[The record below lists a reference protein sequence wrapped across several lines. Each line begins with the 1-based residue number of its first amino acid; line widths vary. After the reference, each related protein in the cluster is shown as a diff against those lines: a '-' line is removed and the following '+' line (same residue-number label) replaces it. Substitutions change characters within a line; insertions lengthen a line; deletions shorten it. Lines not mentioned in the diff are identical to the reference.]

1 MIDIG
6 ANLSNPTFDNDLADV
21 LQRAKNAKLQAIIV
35 TGTNVESSIAALAL
49 AEQQPCFLYAT
60 AGVHP
65 HDADNYNDAIEMQI
79 SSMLDNPSI
88 VAVGETGLDFNRN
101 FSTPDNQRHA
111 FEAQINLANR
121 HQKPLFLHERDAFE
135 DFYSIIQANKN
146 EKTQAVVHCFTGNET
161 ALKAYLDLGLYIGIT
176 GWISDKKRGANLREI
191 IKYAPL
197 DRLMI
202 ETDAPYLT
210 PQQAGLK
217 NQLSKKNRNEP
228 WTLPFTAATL
238 AECLGVET
246 EALIEQTTE
255 NTKNFFNLVS

>member
-21 LQRAKNAKLQAIIV
+21 LQRAKDAKLQAIIV

-49 AEQQPCFLYAT
+49 AEQQPRFLYAT

>member
-1 MIDIG
+1 LIDIG
-6 ANLSNPTFDNDLADV
+6 ANLSNPTFTDDFSEV
-21 LQRAKNAKLQAIIV
+21 LQRAKDAKLKGIIV
-35 TGTNVESSIAALAL
+35 TGTSIESSKAALAL
-49 AEQQPCFLYAT
+49 AEQQPNFLYAT

-65 HDADNYNDAIEMQI
+65 HDADSYNDDIEAQLTAI
-79 SSMLDNPSI
+79 LNKPSI

-101 FSTPDNQRHA
+101 FSTPDNQRQA
-111 FEAQINLANR
+111 FEAQIALANS

-135 DFYSIIQANKN
+135 DFYAIMAANK
-146 EKTQAVVHCFTGNET
+146 KDHTQAVVHCFTGSET

-176 GWISDKKRGANLREI
+176 GWISDKKRGANLRDI

-217 NQLSKKNRNEP
+217 GQLSKKNRNEP
-228 WTLPFTAATL
+228 WTLPYTAATL

-246 EALIEQTTE
+246 EALIEKTTE
-255 NTKNFFNLVS
+255 NTNNFFNLVS

>member
-6 ANLSNPTFDNDLADV
+6 ANLSNPSFDNDLTEV
-21 LQRAKNAKLQAIIV
+21 LQRAKDAKLQAVIV
-35 TGTNVESSIAALAL
+35 TGTSVESSKAALAL
-49 AEQQPCFLYAT
+49 AEQQPNFLYAT

-65 HDADNYNDAIEMQI
+65 HDADSYNNDIEKQI
-79 SSMLDNPSI
+79 SAMLGNSNI

-111 FEAQINLANR
+111 FEAQIALAN
-121 HQKPLFLHERDAFE
+121 HYQKPLFLHERDAFE
-135 DFYSIIQANKN
+135 DFHSIILANKN
-146 EKTQAVVHCFTGNET
+146 EQTQAIVHCFTGSET

-228 WTLPFTAATL
+228 WTLPYTAATL
-238 AECLGVET
+238 AECLGVKT
-246 EALIEQTTE
+246 EVLIEKTTE
-255 NTKNFFNLVS
+255 NTNNFFNLVS

>member
-6 ANLSNPTFDNDLADV
+6 ANLSNPTFDNDLTEV
-21 LQRAKNAKLQAIIV
+21 LQRAKDAKLQAIIV
-35 TGTNVESSIAALAL
+35 TGTSVESSKAAIAL
-49 AEQQPCFLYAT
+49 AEQQPSFLYAT

-65 HDADNYNDAIEMQI
+65 HDADSYNNDIEKQI
-79 SSMLDNPSI
+79 SAMLDNPSI

-111 FEAQINLANR
+111 FEAQIALANR
-121 HQKPLFLHERDAFE
+121 YQKPLFLHERDAFA
-135 DFYSIIQANKN
+135 DFHSIISTNKN
-146 EKTQAVVHCFTGNET
+146 EQTQAVVHCFTGSET

-228 WTLPFTAATL
+228 WTLPYTAATL

-246 EALIEQTTE
+246 AALIEQTTE
-255 NTKNFFNLVS
+255 NTNNFFNLVS

>member
-65 HDADNYNDAIEMQI
+65 HDADSYNDAIEMQI
-79 SSMLDNPSI
+79 SSILDNPSI

-111 FEAQINLANR
+111 FEAQIALANR

>member
-6 ANLSNPTFDNDLADV
+6 ANLSNPIFKDDLSDV
-21 LQRAKNAKLQAIIV
+21 LQRAQDAKVEGIII
-35 TGTNVESSIAALAL
+35 TGTSAESSMAALQL
-49 AEQQPCFLYAT
+49 AEQQPNYLYAT

-65 HDADNYNDAIEMQI
+65 HDADNYNDNIERQLI
-79 SSMLDNPSI
+79 SILDKPNI

-101 FSTPDNQRHA
+101 FSTPENQQKA
-111 FEAQINLANR
+111 FEAQIALANR
-121 HQKPLFLHERDAFE
+121 YKKPLFLHERDAFD
-135 DFYSIIQANKN
+135 DFYAIMSANKN
-146 EKTQAVVHCFTGNET
+146 ADIKAVVHCFTGSEK

-197 DRLMI
+197 DSLMI

-217 NQLSKKNRNEP
+217 NQLARKHRNEP
-228 WTLPFTAATL
+228 WTLPYTAATL
-238 AECLGVET
+238 ADCLGI
-246 EALIEQTTE
+246 EAAELIASTTRT
-255 NTKNFFNLVS
+255 TKNFFGLKN

>member
-6 ANLSNPTFDNDLADV
+6 ANLSNPTFEHDLADV
-21 LQRAKNAKLQAIIV
+21 LQRAKDAKLQGIIV
-35 TGTNVESSIAALAL
+35 TGTSVESSLAALAL
-49 AEQQPCFLYAT
+49 AEQQPNFLYAT

-65 HDADNYNDAIEMQI
+65 HDADSYNDNIETQLI
-79 SSMLDNPSI
+79 AMLDKPNI

-101 FSTPDNQRHA
+101 FSTPDNQRQA
-111 FEAQINLANR
+111 FEAQIALANR
-121 HQKPLFLHERDAFE
+121 YQKPLFLHERDAFK
-135 DFYSIIQANKN
+135 DFYAIMAANKK
-146 EKTQAVVHCFTGNET
+146 EQTQAVVHCFTGSET

-176 GWISDKKRGANLREI
+176 GWISDKKRGVNLREI

-217 NQLSKKNRNEP
+217 SQLSKKNRNEP
-228 WTLPFTAATL
+228 WTLPYTAATL

-246 EALIEQTTE
+246 TMLIEKTTE
-255 NTKNFFNLVS
+255 NTNNFFNLVS